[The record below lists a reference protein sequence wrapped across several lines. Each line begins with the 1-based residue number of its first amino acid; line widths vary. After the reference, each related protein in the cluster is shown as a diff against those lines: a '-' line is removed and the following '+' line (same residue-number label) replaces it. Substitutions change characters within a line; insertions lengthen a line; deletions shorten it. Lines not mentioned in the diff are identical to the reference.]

1 MSEISDLPLAV
12 YARRQP
18 GATITAEIEGATDG
32 QPALVVRFRVPGPVE
47 TAQIEARTRDAMLGL
62 IQGAGG
68 LTRYGLAGGGA
79 LDANETASLATFV
92 SAVESAGVLVTDW
105 NLAIAVD
112 GGKPVKQDVNVEAI
126 AELFRG
132 RPNARAGWVLQYDT
146 ASPLERAEG
155 NGTAAS
161 PDTTS
166 ATAANIAEGAQR
178 PGAAAAGAASG
189 GPGSSAPAP

>member
-12 YARRQP
+12 YTRRQP

-32 QPALVVRFRVPGPVE
+32 QPALTVRFRVPGPVE
-47 TAQIEARTRDAMLGL
+47 TAQIEARTRDALLGL

-92 SAVESAGVLVTDW
+92 SAVESAGVLITDW
-105 NLAIAVD
+105 NLAVQAR
-112 GGKPVKQDVNVEAI
+112 GEAPVKQPVTVETI

-132 RPNARAGWVLQYDT
+132 RPSARAGWVLQYDT

-155 NGTAAS
+155 NGSAAS

-166 ATAANIAEGAQR
+166 ATAANTAGDAPQR
-178 PGAAAAGAASG
+178 EAAAAAAASDAQE
-189 GPGSSAPAP
+189 SSVPAP